1 MGLMRQG
8 GDPIKTTNTLI
19 TITNVISVIKRLG
32 NKDGPPTL
40 ARLSQPTNTY
50 IETWEKFTNGQ
61 LSADMVLVL
70 KITIN
75 IYKSNLNSFQDSK
88 LLIFV
93 RKKRWVRI

>member
-1 MGLMRQG
+1 MDHQHWPDYHNQLTQ
-8 GDPIKTTNTLI
+8 
-19 TITNVISVIKRLG
+19 V
-32 NKDGPPTL
+32 
-40 ARLSQPTNTY
+40 Y

-93 RKKRWVRI
+93 RKKRWVKISDPPPLEQLSP